1 MRGQVICNYQH
12 ICSELN
18 NKIHAKMELYD
29 HIPPI
34 EEIRDIEM
42 DVTENVIENVTE
54 NVTDNVTDNVTKS
67 LSHTPD
73 TLSPLYEPNT
83 SPSPTLPKS
92 YVPTT

>member
-1 MRGQVICNYQH
+1 
-12 ICSELN
+12 
-18 NKIHAKMELYD
+18 MELYD

-42 DVTENVIENVTE
+42 DVTENVIE

-83 SPSPTLPKS
+83 SPSPTLPKNCAQA
-92 YVPTT
+92 T

>member
-1 MRGQVICNYQH
+1 
-12 ICSELN
+12 
-18 NKIHAKMELYD
+18 MELYD

-54 NVTDNVTDNVTKS
+54 NVTDNVTDNVTGNVTGNVTKS

-83 SPSPTLPKS
+83 SPSPTLPKNCAQA
-92 YVPTT
+92 T

>member
-1 MRGQVICNYQH
+1 
-12 ICSELN
+12 
-18 NKIHAKMELYD
+18 MELYD

-42 DVTENVIENVTE
+42 DVTENVIE
-54 NVTDNVTDNVTKS
+54 NVTDNVTKS

>member
-1 MRGQVICNYQH
+1 
-12 ICSELN
+12 
-18 NKIHAKMELYD
+18 MELYD

-42 DVTENVIENVTE
+42 DVTENVIE

>member
-42 DVTENVIENVTE
+42 DVTENVIENVT
-54 NVTDNVTDNVTKS
+54 DNVTKS

>member
-1 MRGQVICNYQH
+1 
-12 ICSELN
+12 
-18 NKIHAKMELYD
+18 MELYD

-42 DVTENVIENVTE
+42 DVTENVIE
-54 NVTDNVTDNVTKS
+54 NVTDNVTKS

-83 SPSPTLPKS
+83 SPSPTLPRS
-92 YVPTT
+92 YVPMI